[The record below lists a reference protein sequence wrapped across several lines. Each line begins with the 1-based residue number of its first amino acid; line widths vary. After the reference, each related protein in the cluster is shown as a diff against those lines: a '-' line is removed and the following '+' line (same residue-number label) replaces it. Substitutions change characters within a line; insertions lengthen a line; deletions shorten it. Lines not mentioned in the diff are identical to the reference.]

1 MKEKISLLILSLAFL
16 LIPNIVKADN
26 EEYYI
31 NQQGVIFDEDNY
43 NNLSEVLG
51 SHYVEFMTQN
61 EYDGL
66 KNQTLTLVAQDE
78 VAMDLV
84 EANGIPVD
92 LISPSAVSGNP
103 GGYVTASKKLT
114 LLVYILQNGEYYAT
128 ASNEWTKMPSV
139 RVYDV
144 FAMRVDTGFTV
155 IDGSQQGTQ
164 SYASPSDIG
173 AVTYQYNGTNTMRFS
188 NGFGMSMNL
197 VDDTTID
204 TLINT
209 ITARLSGTKGDV
221 QASYQHC
228 TNRYVTRSQSM
239 NYFLNVNGLGGAV
252 MFNDS
257 NLFDKYDGMMG
268 VYTRINK

>member
-1 MKEKISLLILSLAFL
+1 MKKKISLLILSLSFL
-16 LIPNIVKADN
+16 LIPNVVKATN
-26 EEYYI
+26 EEYYT

-51 SHYVEFMTQN
+51 THYVEFMTQS

-66 KNQTLTLVAQDE
+66 KDQTLTLVAQDE

-84 EANGIPVD
+84 DANGIPVD
-92 LISPSAVSGNP
+92 LVSPSAVSGNP
-103 GGYVTASKKLT
+103 DAYVTASKKLT
-114 LLVYILQNGEYYAT
+114 LLVYILQNGEYYARAT
-128 ASNEWTKMPSV
+128 NEWTKMPSV
-139 RVYDV
+139 RVYDI

-197 VDDTTID
+197 VDDKTID

-228 TNRYVTRSQSM
+228 TNRYVTRAQSM

-252 MFNDS
+252 MFNDDT
-257 NLFDKYDGMMG
+257 LFDKYDGMMG
-268 VYTRINK
+268 VYARINK